1 MGDIRNL
8 FSLYGKSPLYQ
19 MMVSLLIILGAGILL
34 LIIFVLAGI
43 LIFNADISVLQ
54 NPSSASGG
62 GDFAFLRYVLIAQ
75 DISIFI
81 IPAVIILFLM
91 KPDHQ
96 TRIPDLKVPHLKDVA
111 LVILLA
117 FFLFPV
123 TSFTG
128 QLNSEMHLPDW
139 LSGVEKWMTEKEDN
153 ANSIIDMLI
162 VSRTFL
168 AMMLNLLMIAV
179 LPAIGEELIFRG
191 IFQKIFYKVFRS
203 GHMAVWITAFIFSA
217 LHFQFFGFIPR
228 LILGLVFGYIYLWS
242 GTLWLPV
249 ISHFVNN
256 AVPVIGSYA
265 LGWGIIGTNPDISLL
280 KQMPGLTMPVI
291 IIIAILLYFRNK
303 SKTES
308 VNVLN

>member
-19 MMVSLLIILGAGILL
+19 MMVSLLIILGAGIFL

-43 LIFNADISVLQ
+43 LIFSADISVLQ
-54 NPSSASGG
+54 NPSSASGK

-75 DISIFI
+75 DIAIFI

-96 TRIPDLKVPHLKDVA
+96 TRITDLKVPHLKDVA

-153 ANSIIDMLI
+153 ANSIINMLI

-168 AMMLNLLMIAV
+168 AMILNLLMIAV

-242 GTLWLPV
+242 RTLWLPM

-265 LGWGIIGTNPDISLL
+265 LGWGNIDTHPDISLL
-280 KQMPGLTMPVI
+280 KQMPGLTVPVI